1 MTRHAAERLGYA
13 LAHPLDTAR
22 GVDMSRYQQIDQQ
35 RDGNLLLS
43 TLAVD
48 R

>member
-1 MTRHAAERLGYA
+1 MTDRLAFA

-22 GVDMSRYQQIDQQ
+22 GIDMTPYQSVDEQP
-35 RDGNLLLS
+35 DGNLLLS